1 MEVKKNIHDYF
12 TVAFIDW
19 ILLDTFI
26 DCENVEGNPR
36 TISKTEKG
44 KAEVYKNSAL

>member
-1 MEVKKNIHDYF
+1 MKVEKNIHDYF

-26 DCENVEGNPR
+26 DVVRNPR
-36 TISKTEKG
+36 TISETEKG
-44 KAEVYKNSAL
+44 KVEVYKSSSL